1 MEELSCLEDLWLFLF
16 GIMLVAGDVLIS
28 EVKLTM
34 FHNSVHL
41 ATLGDDRYS
50 RVVFRSPA
58 IVS

>member
-1 MEELSCLEDLWLFLF
+1 MEGLSCLEDLWLFLF

>member
-34 FHNSVHL
+34 FRNSVHL

>member
-1 MEELSCLEDLWLFLF
+1 MVA
-16 GIMLVAGDVLIS
+16 GAGDVLVS

-34 FHNSVHL
+34 FRNSVHL

>member
-1 MEELSCLEDLWLFLF
+1 M
-16 GIMLVAGDVLIS
+16 VAGDVLIS
-28 EVKLTM
+28 EVELTM

-50 RVVFRSPA
+50 HVVFRSPA